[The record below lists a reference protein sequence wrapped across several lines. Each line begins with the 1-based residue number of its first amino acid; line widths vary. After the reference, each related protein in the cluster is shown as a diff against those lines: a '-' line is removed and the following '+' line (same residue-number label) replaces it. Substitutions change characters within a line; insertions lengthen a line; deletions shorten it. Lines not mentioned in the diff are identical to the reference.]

1 MTDNNVSVNLTDGF
15 HLVIDALKHNDI
27 DTIFGLVGIPITDLA
42 RLAQAEGMRFI
53 GFRHEQHA
61 GNAAA
66 IAGYITQ
73 KPGICLTVSA
83 PGFLNG
89 LTALANATTNCF
101 PMILISGSSERE
113 IVDLQQ
119 GDYEEMDQLNAA
131 KPYAKA
137 SFRINKIEDIG
148 VGVARAIRAAVSG
161 RPGGVYLDLPAQLL
175 SQTLEVGRATQS
187 LIKVID
193 PAPRQLPAP
202 DSVERALNLLKGA
215 KRPLI
220 LLGKG
225 AAYAQ
230 ADAEIRELV
239 ERSGIPYLPM
249 SMAKGLLPDNH
260 PQSASA
266 ARSYVLAEADVVM
279 LVGARLNWLLAHG
292 KGKTWGKPKQF
303 IQIDIAPTEIDSN
316 VAIAAPL
323 IGDIGSCVSAL
334 LDGIDGSFKKPDAE
348 WTGTINERKEKN
360 MAKMAALLDQNPSPM
375 NFHSALR
382 AIRDVLRTRPDIN
395 VVNEGA
401 NTLDYARSIVDMYEP
416 RKRFDSGTWGI
427 MGIGM
432 GYAIGAAVVS
442 GKPVVAIEGD
452 SAFGFSGMELETIC
466 RYDLPVVTIIFNN
479 NGVYRG
485 TDVNPTGG
493 KDVAPTVF
501 VKNARYDKMMEAFG
515 GIGYQVTTPEE
526 MTKALNEAI
535 ASGKPTVI
543 NAVIDET
550 AGTESGRLT
559 NLNPQSGA
567 TKHYTGEPDLS
578 GGGVV
583 VNNPRRC
590 SILH

>member
-266 ARSYVLAEADVVM
+266 ARSYVLAEADGVM

-567 TKHYTGEPDLS
+567 TKH
-578 GGGVV
+578 
-583 VNNPRRC
+583 
-590 SILH
+590 